1 MLAASDIIG
10 FIPTKDAERACSFY
24 QTQLGLTFVS
34 DDNFALVFDANGTTL
49 RIVRV
54 ASYSPAPFTILGWK
68 VANIRECAAR
78 LQQNG
83 VQFQK
88 YPGLEQDDIGIWAAP
103 GGTRVAWFTDPDG
116 NLLSISEG

>member
-1 MLAASDIIG
+1 MLATSSIVG
-10 FIPTKDAERACSFY
+10 FIPTKDAERARSFY
-24 QTQLGLTFVS
+24 ETQLGLNFLS
-34 DDNFALVFDANGTTL
+34 DDSFALVFDANGTTI

-54 ASYSPAPFTILGWK
+54 VGYSPAPFTILGWK
-68 VANIRECAAR
+68 VASIRECAAR

-83 VQFQK
+83 IQFQK
-88 YPGLEQDDIGIWAAP
+88 YPGLQQDDTGIWTAP